1 MASFKVLLLAVMLCG
16 LCEIVHSHGKKKNGT
31 RNDQEEYTALFDS
44 INEKVKFPVHGK
56 KQQGGAS
63 SGRQSGSASDDD
75 DDDFGSDGDMF
86 RIFTSMSGSLVP
98 AACQSDAECS
108 GSGLVC
114 SRFLGKCVAPGKNA
128 TSCARAQVCNTDSD
142 CCPGE
147 NCDNYSGLLTIKRCR
162 EGNSSASVAV
172 SSDSAKAA
180 LRPSINGQTKDLQAP
195 DTSASAGSDSVAA
208 DKPNAAKVSVS
219 SSKKEKP
226 SMGARKSM
234 AGYSTVPLEAP
245 SQPAAP
251 VAPPTS
257 NDVQPDV
264 QPVSV
269 KGSAAAQSA
278 SGQKRIQVA
287 VDQPTAAAPA
297 NVSVNNAT
305 GDVSVNVPA
314 AVGSSAQTA
323 GLASNAGAADKA
335 QKMSAQSAD
344 AGGDEVEGSGS
355 DQDADAGKN
364 VAAKPAVVPDQNSD
378 ANAQSAQSAA
388 SGPAAQASGAASS
401 SSSSG
406 PQNANGMKGK
416 KTAPEAQPT
425 NATATDSSSAAPPAT
440 TPENPNEIELSLMQ
454 TPSAGSALPP
464 KVLLSSKTSIVRNKS
479 KSKNRVSSADAAAS
493 NTKSDDANAV
503 VPPNVARY

>member
-114 SRFLGKCVAPGKNA
+114 SRFLGKCVAPGK
-128 TSCARAQVCNTDSD
+128 S
-142 CCPGE
+142 
-147 NCDNYSGLLTIKRCR
+147 
-162 EGNSSASVAV
+162 NSSASVAV

-416 KTAPEAQPT
+416 SKAMPLVETAPEAQPT